1 MAAQNA
7 IAFTNTF
14 LEYLVVFGVSVVVV
28 IIACVLGV
36 SMKKR
41 KDARLELEAAGEG
54 QTGDARQENTE
65 E

>member
-1 MAAQNA
+1 MAQNA
-7 IAFTNTF
+7 IAFTNSF

-28 IIACVLGV
+28 IIACLLGV

-41 KDARLELEAAGEG
+41 KDARLELEAAGAD
-54 QTGDARQENTE
+54 QAGDAKQENTE

>member
-7 IAFTNTF
+7 IAFTNSF
-14 LEYLVVFGVSVVVV
+14 LEYLIVFGVSVVVV
-28 IIACVLGV
+28 LIACLLGV

-41 KDARLELEAAGEG
+41 KNAKLELEAAGAE
-54 QTGDARQENTE
+54 QTQGTAQEKTE